1 MTNPQ
6 SIARPYAKAAFEA
19 AKTANQLPM
28 WSLAFKKLSYAAQDL
43 KVKSALKNPNYAKS
57 QLITLFKAVV
67 GETINNEIDNFLK
80 ILSENKRFNLLPD
93 ISKLFETDCEKESG
107 YLSLIATS
115 AFALDENKKQDVKK
129 KLSEQFKS
137 TCDITFHIDE
147 NLLGGL
153 LVRSANWVMDGTVK
167 GNLERLKTLLA

>member
-1 MTNPQ
+1 MTNTQ
-6 SIARPYAKAAFEA
+6 SIARPYAKAAFES

-28 WSLAFKKLSYAAQDL
+28 WSLTLKKLSYAAQDK
-43 KVKSALKNPNYAKS
+43 KVQETLKNPNYTKS
-57 QLITLFKAVV
+57 QLFILFKAIL
-67 GETINNEIDNFLK
+67 GETINHDIDNFLK

-115 AFALDENKKQDVKK
+115 AFALDENKKQDVQK
-129 KLSEQFKS
+129 KLSEQFNS

-153 LVRSANWVMDGTVK
+153 LVRSGNWVLDGTIK